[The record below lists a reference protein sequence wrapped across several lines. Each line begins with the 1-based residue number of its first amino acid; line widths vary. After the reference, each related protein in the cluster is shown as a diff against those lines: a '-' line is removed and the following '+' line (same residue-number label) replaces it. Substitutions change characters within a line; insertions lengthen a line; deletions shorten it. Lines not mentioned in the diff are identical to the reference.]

1 MNCVI
6 IEDEQHAAS
15 YLTYLIEHS
24 EHKLNIMATIESVS
38 EAIEWLKHNKID
50 LIFLDIQLGDG
61 NSFAIFESIQLNTPI
76 IFTTSYSNYAID
88 AFKLNSIAYLLKP
101 IEQADLNKALSKLNG
116 IYNLMAIPK
125 PLEPTKKFLVQLPNS
140 LRLIEDHDISYFM
153 VQNRH
158 VFIVL
163 NSGEQL
169 LYANTLDSLETSLN
183 AKEFFR
189 INRQFIVRSG
199 AIQKMHMET
208 RGRVRIETIASSK
221 EDMIV
226 SIDRA
231 AQFKDWIQQT

>member
-15 YLTYLIEHS
+15 YLKYLIEQSGHDL
-24 EHKLNIMATIESVS
+24 KIIAILESLS
-38 EAIEWLKHNKID
+38 EARDWLESNTTD

-61 NSFAIFESIQLNTPI
+61 NSFVLFDAVKQNIPI

-88 AFKLNSIAYLLKP
+88 AFKVNSIAYLLKP
-101 IEQADLNKALSKLNG
+101 IEQADLNRALDKLNSLYS
-116 IYNLMAIPK
+116 ILNPSK
-125 PLEPTKKFLVQLPNS
+125 PIDPPKKFLVQLPNS

-153 VQNRH
+153 VHNRH

-163 NSGEQL
+163 NTDEQL

-183 AKEFFR
+183 AKDFFR
-189 INRQFIVRSG
+189 INRQFIVRLG
-199 AIQKMHMET
+199 AIQKMYTET

-221 EDMIV
+221 EEMIV
-226 SIDRA
+226 SIDRS
-231 AQFKDWIQQT
+231 AQFKDWIQRK